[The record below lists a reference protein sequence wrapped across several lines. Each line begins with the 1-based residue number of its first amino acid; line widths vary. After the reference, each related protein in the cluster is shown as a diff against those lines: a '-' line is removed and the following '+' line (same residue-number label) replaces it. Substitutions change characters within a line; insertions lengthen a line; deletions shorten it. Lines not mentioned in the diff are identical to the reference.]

1 MREKYVLHCYIG
13 LKLLI
18 SLNKS
23 LLQTCYN
30 VLQAATKDFPS
41 RAHKKGFSK
50 TCFST
55 DGILRF

>member
-23 LLQTCYN
+23 LLQICYM
-30 VLQAATKDFPS
+30 VLQGVTKGFPS
-41 RAHKKGFSK
+41 RAHKKVFSK
-50 TCFST
+50 TCF
-55 DGILRF
+55 R